1 MSSDVELVKS
11 RINIVDIIGEYVKLI
26 KAGGSLKANCPFHQ
40 EKTPSFVVNE
50 DKQIYHCFGCNQGGD
65 VITFLM
71 EIESIGFR
79 EALQMLAERSGIE
92 LQNNFTQNKEEKK
105 KNDSFYS
112 ILDLSA
118 RFYAKQIWSDEKNK
132 ILEYLRDRGMSD
144 EIIKKFKIG
153 FAPDGWNHLENFLV
167 KQDFTKEDIFESGL
181 LVKKD
186 TGRYYDR
193 FRNRII
199 FPIADSLGRVVG
211 FTARVLPGDNESQ
224 AKYINTPESPL
235 YHKSSILYGIDLAK
249 QIIKQKDQVIIMEG
263 NMDVIASW
271 QAGVENVVAVSGTAL
286 TDDHIK
292 ILKRYTKNFV
302 LFFDSDDAGMKAAE
316 RSAKT
321 CLLADV
327 NLSMVVLREGKDA
340 ADIVK
345 DNPEKLQK
353 IVDEAKNVI
362 DSFIDLAKDKYD
374 LSDPRGK
381 RLAVDEVLSF
391 VANIDNSIEREA
403 WVSKCADIFNLDE
416 TTIYDVVAKYRVEEN
431 KTFKGNQNVQGNEKV
446 EVSDE
451 VKNSRLYRLYK
462 SIALM
467 MLSYP
472 HVWKHI
478 YENKEKFSILMD
490 HNFLA
495 ILIREGLDCN
505 FEAGSFVNKD
515 SSRDNIY
522 KESLNFKQKYEI
534 EHQDESSPIADVED
548 YFKNIVQEKNKQ
560 EITQLTQQL
569 KQMQKKGNYEKQKE
583 ILEKIT
589 QASKNLIN
597 YS

>member
-65 VITFLM
+65 VLTFLM
-71 EIESIGFR
+71 EMESIGFR

-132 ILEYLRDRGMSD
+132 ILEYLRDRGMGD

-153 FAPDGWNHLENFLV
+153 FAPDGWNNLENFLV

-181 LVKKD
+181 LVKKKSD
-186 TGRYYDR
+186 GYYDR

-211 FTARVLPGDNESQ
+211 FTARVLPGDDESQ

-263 NMDVIASW
+263 NMDVIAAW

-321 CLLADV
+321 CLSADV
-327 NLSMVVLREGKDA
+327 NLSMVVLKEGKDA

-353 IVDEAKNVI
+353 IIDEVKNVI
-362 DSFIDLAKDKYD
+362 DSFIDLAKEKYD

-381 RLAVDEVLSF
+381 RLAVDEVISF
-391 VANIDNSIEREA
+391 VAHIDNSIEREA
-403 WVSKCADIFNLDE
+403 WVLKCADIFNVDE
-416 TTIYDVVAKYRVEEN
+416 KMIYDVVTKHRAEEN
-431 KTFKGNQNVQGNEKV
+431 KTFKGNKNVQENEKV
-446 EVSDE
+446 EVSDA

-462 SIALM
+462 SIALI

-495 ILIREGLDCN
+495 ILFKEGLDCN
-505 FEAGSFVNKD
+505 FEAGNFVSKD
-515 SSRDNIY
+515 NSRENIY
-522 KESLNFKQKYEI
+522 KEALNFKQRYEI

-548 YFKNIVQEKNKQ
+548 YFKNIIQEKNKQ